1 MSNTIV
7 VKGNLTADAEVR
19 FTPAGKQVLTF
30 NLADN
35 QGFGDNKTATFWRCQ
50 LWGERGDKLAPYL
63 KKGNQTC
70 VTGEAS
76 LRYYKDKQGDEKG
89 SLEIRVNDV
98 WLIGGKEA
106 SESEHRAA
114 PRQGVARTATE
125 PVNPQ
130 QSGDASGGFGGDFD
144 DDISF

>member
-50 LWGERGDKLAPYL
+50 LWGERGEKLAPFL

-76 LRYYKDKQGDEKG
+76 LRKYDKDGSERT

-98 WLIGGKEA
+98 WLIGGKES
-106 SESEHRAA
+106 SESEHRQA
-114 PRQGVARTATE
+114 PKSANERQATASE
-125 PVNPQ
+125 AP
-130 QSGDASGGFGGDFD
+130 ASGGFSADFID
-144 DDISF
+144 DLSF